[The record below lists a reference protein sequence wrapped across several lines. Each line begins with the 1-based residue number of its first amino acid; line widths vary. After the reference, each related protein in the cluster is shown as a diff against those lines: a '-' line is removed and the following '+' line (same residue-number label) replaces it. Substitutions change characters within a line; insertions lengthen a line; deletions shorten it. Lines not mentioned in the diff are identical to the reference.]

1 MNLHAIE
8 LGTLNAALFEY
19 ELPLKRPLVTG
30 SGTIRSRRGTLLQL
44 SVGRPNAER
53 GGSTPSAILE
63 GAGAGAVGWGEA
75 APLPGHSTEELAG
88 AIACLEEWLSVESFD
103 GSLHALLTRART
115 CLKHSPCAW
124 AAAGGALADLA
135 SKQLGIPLFEFLR
148 RASPRP
154 PAAPASGAPAPGAP
168 ASGHD
173 GTSSATRQ
181 PSSRPPAA
189 PPSGASGAS
198 GAPGAPASPLSVPT
212 AVLLDGESAEAV
224 AREARRAH
232 SAGYTT
238 FKLKAGFNPF
248 EHDLE
253 RVGALRSAV
262 GSSANIRID
271 INGAWSP
278 AEALPRLEALAE
290 YRPEFV
296 EEPCRGL
303 EEIRL
308 LQADSPV
315 PLAVDESLPPLSD
328 LLGLGRSQTGAAT
341 LPPAPSASSA
351 LGAPSAPS
359 ASSLPPI
366 TPPLPPA
373 HRPLP
378 EHDHLRSQTG
388 APSTPSASGNSEDCA
403 GLDLDLGDLTADLTD
418 LGVDTAVLKPSV
430 LGAVTELSVVAAA
443 LHAAGTKVV
452 ISSSLES
459 AVGLTTALH
468 LAAALGNGSGTAV
481 GLGTSDLL
489 AADLCE
495 PPLSANGSLV
505 VPSGPGIG
513 VDPDRETAPMRR
525 LRLRGRGRG
534 RGLRGRLRR
543 GLRRGRQLRLSS
555 QQTSTL
561 AAER

>member
-8 LGTLNAALFEY
+8 LGALNAALFEY

-30 SGTIRSRRGTLLQL
+30 SGTIRSRRGVLLQL
-44 SVGRPNAER
+44 AV
-53 GGSTPSAILE
+53 GGSSAGWSGSTSPEILE
-63 GAGAGAVGWGEA
+63 GADLGAPSASGWGEA
-75 APLPGHSTEELAG
+75 VPLPGRSTEELTG
-88 AIACLEEWLSVESFD
+88 AIAGLEKWLSVESFD

-115 CLKHSPCAW
+115 CLRHSPCAW

-148 RASPRP
+148 RSSPRP
-154 PAAPASGAPAPGAP
+154 SANLTPAYPAYPAPG
-168 ASGHD
+168 HD
-173 GTSSATRQ
+173 GANSATRQ
-181 PSSRPPAA
+181 PSPRPSAA
-189 PPSGASGAS
+189 PTTPT
-198 GAPGAPASPLSVPT
+198 SPLSVPT
-212 AVLLDGESAEAV
+212 AVLLDGESAESV
-224 AREARRAH
+224 ACEARRAH

-253 RVGALRSAV
+253 RVAALRSAV

-271 INGAWSP
+271 LNGAWSP

-328 LLGLGRSQTGAAT
+328 LLGLRDFQTDAATPLPEFSIPTQTTLGLRDSQTDAET
-341 LPPAPSASSA
+341 LPP
-351 LGAPSAPS
+351 
-359 ASSLPPI
+359 
-366 TPPLPPA
+366 
-373 HRPLP
+373 
-378 EHDHLRSQTG
+378 
-388 APSTPSASGNSEDCA
+388 TPSA
-403 GLDLDLGDLTADLTD
+403 

-430 LGAVTELSVVAAA
+430 LGAVTELSAAAAA
-443 LHAAGTKVV
+443 LRAAGTKVV
-452 ISSSLES
+452 ISSALES

-468 LAAALGNGSGTAV
+468 LAAALGSGTAV
-481 GLGTSDLL
+481 GLGTADLL

-495 PPLSANGSLV
+495 PPLSVNGSLV
-505 VPSGPGIG
+505 VPSGPGLG
-513 VDPDRETAPMRR
+513 VDPLRALRASAPMRR
-525 LRLRGRGRG
+525 L
-534 RGLRGRLRR
+534 
-543 GLRRGRQLRLSS
+543 
-555 QQTSTL
+555 
-561 AAER
+561 